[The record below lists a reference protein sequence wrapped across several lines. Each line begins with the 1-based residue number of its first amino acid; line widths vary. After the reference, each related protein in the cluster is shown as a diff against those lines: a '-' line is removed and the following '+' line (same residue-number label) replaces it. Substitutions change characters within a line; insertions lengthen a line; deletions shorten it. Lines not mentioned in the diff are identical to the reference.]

1 MTAATNLLSPISNL
15 PSPISPSPPETAK
28 AKGLSLLSG
37 GLDSLLAILILREQ
51 GCYVEAITFE
61 SPFFNIEPAKK
72 GAARLGVKLNVVDFT
87 DDITELVEKP
97 PHGFGGAMNPCIDCH
112 ARMIR
117 RAGER
122 VRELGWDFVATG
134 EVVNQ
139 RPMSQNRRSLAIVAK
154 DCGVED
160 ILIRPL
166 SAQLLE
172 PTKPELEGKIDRSR
186 LCAIEGRSRHEQQ
199 ALAEHFGLKE
209 YPSSAGGCLLTEK
222 LFCNKLRDVKARGQ
236 LRDRTEL
243 QLLKMG
249 RHFVLPGG
257 AKFIIGRNQTDNERL
272 QKTIVDGRLLLRPI
286 GTPGPSCLISA
297 GASDEDLAIAKTLCA
312 AYCDASATGYVRIR
326 VFGPD
331 PAPLSEETITPM
343 NRAEA
348 RAWQL

>member
-1 MTAATNLLSPISNL
+1 MMTNDPL
-15 PSPISPSPPETAK
+15 SPISPSPPEA
-28 AKGLSLLSG
+28 AARGLSLLSG
-37 GLDSLLAILILREQ
+37 GLDSLLAICILREQ
-51 GCYVEAITFE
+51 GCYVEAITFA

-72 GAARLGVKLNVVDFT
+72 GAAQLGVKLNIVDFT
-87 DDITELVEKP
+87 DDITELVETP

-160 ILIRPL
+160 ILVRPL

-172 PTKPELEGKIDRSR
+172 PTQPEIDGKIDRSR
-186 LCAIEGRSRHEQQ
+186 LYAIEGRSRHEQQ

-243 QLLKMG
+243 QLLKFG

-257 AKFIIGRNQTDNERL
+257 AKFIIGRNQAENERL
-272 QKTIVDGRLLLRPI
+272 PKMIVDGRLLLRPI
-286 GTPGPSCLISA
+286 GTHGPSCLLSA
-297 GASDEDLAIAKTLCA
+297 GASDEDLATAKALCA
-312 AYCDASATGYVRIR
+312 AYCDASSTGYVRIR
-326 VFGPD
+326 VFGTD
-331 PAPLSEETITPM
+331 PTPLSEETITPM

-348 RAWQL
+348 RPWQL

>member
-51 GCYVEAITFE
+51 GCYVEAITFA

-72 GAARLGVKLNVVDFT
+72 GAAQLNVKLNIVDFT

-139 RPMSQNRRSLAIVAK
+139 RPMSQNRRSLSIVAK

-199 ALAEHFGLKE
+199 ALAEHFGLTE

-257 AKFIIGRNQTDNERL
+257 AKFIIGRNQADNERL
-272 QKTIVDGRLLLRPI
+272 Q
-286 GTPGPSCLISA
+286 
-297 GASDEDLAIAKTLCA
+297 
-312 AYCDASATGYVRIR
+312 
-326 VFGPD
+326 
-331 PAPLSEETITPM
+331 
-343 NRAEA
+343 
-348 RAWQL
+348 